1 MYLHLIKLI
10 IKIITMKH
18 LENLSQFELELL
30 LKFPV
35 YISLLAA
42 NNNEGLDETKK
53 EAAIK
58 FSHVKTFSC
67 NPKLHDFYQL
77 VDKNF
82 EESITKLDNELPK
95 GRKERELA
103 IREQLAK
110 LELILQ
116 KMDKEYAAK
125 MHRSMTSFKN
135 HVSKAHQNVLE
146 YFVFPIPIKGLTD

>member
-1 MYLHLIKLI
+1 
-10 IKIITMKH
+10 MKS
-18 LENLSQFELELL
+18 LENLSALELEAF

-42 NNNEGLDETKK
+42 NNSEGLDAAEKK
-53 EAAIK
+53 TAIK
-58 FSHVKTFSC
+58 FAHVKTFSC
-67 NPKLHDFYQL
+67 DPKLRDFYEL
-77 VDKNF
+77 ADKNF

-103 IREQLAK
+103 IKEQLTN

-116 KMDKEYAAK
+116 KMDKEYMAA
-125 MHRSMTSFKN
+125 MHRSMASFKN